1 MTKEKVSLNERMKLP
16 WKETPI
22 AGVIFEPGSSAEYRT
37 GDWRVAKKPVI
48 DQKKCIKCFICW
60 IVCPDVA
67 IFRTE
72 KGVSEDYEHCK
83 GCAICAE
90 ECPVDA
96 ITMVSE

>member
-1 MTKEKVSLNERMKLP
+1 LTQKRVPLSERMKLA
-16 WKETPI
+16 WRETPI
-22 AGVIFEPGSSAEYRT
+22 AGVILEPGSTVEYKT
-37 GDWRVAKKPVI
+37 GDWRVGKKPVI
-48 DQKKCIKCFICW
+48 DQKKCIKCLICW

-67 IFRTE
+67 IIRTE
-72 KGVSEDYEHCK
+72 KGVSEDYYHCK